1 MDGLRPQRIKATK
14 SKRIEPLVTPEA
26 RSFREATSK
35 LDNWTNHRR
44 ITDYLSKD
52 PTDVDRGETMSKIE
66 EKARDVIRY
75 VREATGKLDNW
86 TNHHRITDYL
96 EPQEDEAPEEEPK
109 PKEQAPRDKAP
120 E

>member
-26 RSFREATSK
+26 RSFREATGK

-44 ITDYLSKD
+44 ITDYL
-52 PTDVDRGETMSKIE
+52 
-66 EKARDVIRY
+66 
-75 VREATGKLDNW
+75 
-86 TNHHRITDYL
+86 
-96 EPQEDEAPEEEPK
+96 EAPEDEED
-109 PKEQAPRDKAP
+109 EDEP

>member
-26 RSFREATSK
+26 KSF
-35 LDNWTNHRR
+35 
-44 ITDYLSKD
+44 
-52 PTDVDRGETMSKIE
+52 
-66 EKARDVIRY
+66 
-75 VREATGKLDNW
+75 REATGKLDNW

-109 PKEQAPRDKAP
+109 PKEQAPRDNRIAIMTLTRVGAEPKPKEQAPRDKAP

>member
-26 RSFREATSK
+26 KSFREATGK

-44 ITDYLSKD
+44 ITDYL
-52 PTDVDRGETMSKIE
+52 
-66 EKARDVIRY
+66 
-75 VREATGKLDNW
+75 
-86 TNHHRITDYL
+86 
-96 EPQEDEAPEEEPK
+96 EPPEDEEDEAPE
-109 PKEQAPRDKAP
+109 KAP